1 MVNAYFLDSSALVK
15 RYVEEIGSS
24 WILSIT
30 NSSSSNHLYVV
41 EITLVEALSAIGRR
55 QREGNLSGEQV
66 NVILEDIRFDFQNV
80 FQIIEIDQNLID
92 VAGELVLQYP
102 LRAYDAIQLASALQV
117 RALLTSFPEIQLTFV
132 SADDRLLNIAQTET
146 LLTENPNNY
155 PDTD

>member
-1 MVNAYFLDSSALVK
+1 MVNAYFFDSSALVK

-30 NSSSSNHLYVV
+30 NSSSNNYLYVV

-117 RALLTSFPEIQLTFV
+117 RSLLTSFPDIQLIFV
-132 SADDRLLNIAQTET
+132 SADDRLLNIARIET

>member
-146 LLTENPNNY
+146 LLTENPNNN

>member
-1 MVNAYFLDSSALVK
+1 VVNAYFLDSSALVK